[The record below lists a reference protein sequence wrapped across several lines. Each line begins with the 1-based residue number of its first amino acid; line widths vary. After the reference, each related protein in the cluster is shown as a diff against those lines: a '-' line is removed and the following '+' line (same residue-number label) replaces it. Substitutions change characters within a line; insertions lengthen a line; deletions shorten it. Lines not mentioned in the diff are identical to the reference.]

1 MHGTALQ
8 QSLLPLQ
15 SCPYS
20 EQLVPVPPLPPVLPP
35 VPLPLVPPEPPVLV
49 PPLPLLPLEPPL
61 PVPPVPPPPVSP
73 PQVPTVEPGARRQM
87 LPGQQSALMVQEAP
101 DFSQTLEPQR
111 KTPSL
116 SGTQGVLLQQ
126 SSVEAQVS
134 PGLRQVSPRPLQRGM
149 PSGSSWQTPPL
160 APRPP
165 QQSARADE
173 MLQLYAW

>member
-1 MHGTALQ
+1 MPSVHGTALQ
-8 QSLLPLQ
+8 QSPLPLQ
-15 SCPYS
+15 IWPYS
-20 EQLVPVPPLPPVLPP
+20 EQLVPVPPVPLPP
-35 VPLPLVPPEPPVLV
+35 VPL
-49 PPLPLLPLEPPL
+49 
-61 PVPPVPPPPVSP
+61 PPVSP

-134 PGLRQVSPRPLQRGM
+134 PGSRQLSPRPLQRGM
-149 PSGSSWQTPPL
+149 PSGSSWQTPPF
-160 APRPP
+160 APSP
-165 QQSARADE
+165 
-173 MLQLYAW
+173 